1 MTIRMTGWRRPTLTA
16 VLAAVLWQAT
26 VSAPMLLPCYAQAA
40 VAYRLDDPA
49 LAARID
55 GAPLLAFS
63 VDALWRTARQGDAK
77 ASRSAALEQAIANR
91 LLAGSAR
98 TTYGEA
104 ALFAGQRVAFAHDV
118 MVDDQLVATL
128 RGLYGKELEQAM
140 RRLPGGGLAGLVTA
154 QPAIAPVALDAVF
167 GRPDQLRLEYTLDAG
182 QLARAQDVVVLRY
195 QLPQGPAGAIT
206 LADVYRRQNVQGRVA
221 LFGRQSAHL
230 QQQAMLALA
239 ALYVRHWSTQR
250 FGAPAVADLRRVLD
264 EQDTVQALQRMHGIG
279 NDIDAASP
287 VVKQLSAQVSAAEIA
302 QYYRRHR
309 EEFRRIEKVK
319 ARHIRLLDERTAQT
333 VAGQLAGGA
342 DFSALA
348 RRYSAAADSQT
359 GGELGWLQHSGA
371 PDWLAQLA
379 FSQAEGQPSRPIRS
393 PVGPNDKAVWEIVLV
408 DQRVE
413 GYQDPASETVRYVAA
428 NAVAREKA
436 AAQLGALRQRL
447 LDAARIDI
455 NRGVLDQPLHWPAAR
470 S

>member
-1 MTIRMTGWRRPTLTA
+1 MTIRTTGWRAR
-16 VLAAVLWQAT
+16 VLATPLAAALALALPL
-26 VSAPMLLPCYAQAA
+26 APALLPSSAQAA
-40 VAYRLDDPA
+40 VAYRLNDPA

-77 ASRSAALEQAIANR
+77 ASRSTALEQAVVNR

-98 TTYGEA
+98 KTYGEA
-104 ALFAGQRVAFAHDV
+104 VLFAGQRVAFAHDV
-118 MVDDQLVATL
+118 MVDDQLVGML

-140 RRLPGGGLAGLVTA
+140 QRLPGASLAGLVTA
-154 QPAIAPVALDAVF
+154 QPAIAPAALDAVF
-167 GRPDQLRLEYTLDAG
+167 GRPGQLRLEYTLDAE
-182 QLARAQDVVVLRY
+182 QLARAQDIVVLRY

-221 LFGRQSAHL
+221 LFSRQSAHL
-230 QQQAMLALA
+230 QQQARLALA
-239 ALYVRHWSTQR
+239 ALYVQHWSTQR
-250 FGAPAVADLRRVLD
+250 FGAAAVADLRRVLD
-264 EQDTVQALQRMHGIG
+264 EQDIVQALQQLHGIG

-287 VVKQLSAQVSAAEIA
+287 VVKQLVAQVSGAEIEN
-302 QYYRRHR
+302 YYRRHR

-319 ARHIRLLDERTAQT
+319 VRHIRLPDERTAQA
-333 VAGQLAGGA
+333 VAGQLSGGA
-342 DFSALA
+342 DFGALA
-348 RRYSAAADSQT
+348 RRYSSAADSQT
-359 GGELGWLQHSGA
+359 GGELGWLQHSGT

-379 FSQAEGQPSRPIRS
+379 FAQAEGQPSRPIRS

-413 GYQDPASETVRYVAA
+413 GYQDPASETVRYVAG

-436 AAQLGALRQRL
+436 AAQLAALRQRL
-447 LDAARIDI
+447 LGAARIDI
-455 NRGVLDQPLHWPAAR
+455 NRGVLDQPLRILESH